1 MVVEALNLKAAV
13 FMRGRQFEAAK
24 QVLDQ
29 VPVDDPVTIHNKV
42 LCTGR
47 VEDSLESLAGLL
59 DGENCPPET
68 ALNMFSI
75 AVKNGFY
82 TLGREIMGLGLKFLT
97 P

>member
-1 MVVEALNLKAAV
+1 
-13 FMRGRQFEAAK
+13 MRCRQFELAR

-29 VPVDDPVTIHNKV
+29 VPVDDAVTVHNKV
-42 LCTGR
+42 LCTGK
-47 VEDSLESLAGLL
+47 VEDALESLAGLL

-68 ALNMFSI
+68 SLNMFSI

-82 TLGREIMGLGLKFLT
+82 TLGKEIMALGLKFLS